1 MLIISFVE
9 WSGAFQRPQH
19 MALGFARRGWDVTYV
34 SPGYVH
40 RRGQQIESG
49 LDLPPNLRVVTPA
62 ALPGARKLD
71 LIGKLNEKSVLRAIA
86 NVRPDAR
93 DVARDDAW
101 DVVIFNDPRWAD
113 VAAKVPARRRI
124 LDNMDDL
131 SAFAPSA
138 EWLEGK
144 ERAAR
149 EAADIIWTGTASLAD
164 RHEAAGTPARF
175 IPCGVEGDRFANPD
189 PAQVAQFRAEIES
202 LFPPDKGDADDDAD
216 PDADHPRLAGYFGA
230 INERVR
236 PDLIEALAG
245 EQWNVLLIGPGS
257 TQSPKLPDSPRVQW
271 IGLRP
276 YASLPAWLACMD
288 LALIPYDFEGPHR
301 FLYPVK
307 ALEYLAGGKPVLT
320 TPLPDIVRFL
330 SDFVLLEDNPEGWA
344 RVARDWSKIRGDATI
359 RAERGKGYAL
369 GRGWDAMVGEM
380 SEDLA
385 P

>member
-34 SPGYVH
+34 SPGYIH

-86 NVRPDAR
+86 NLRS
-93 DVARDDAW
+93 DAW

-124 LDNMDDL
+124 WDHMDDL
-131 SAFAPSA
+131 TAFAPSA
-138 EWLEGK
+138 EWLKGK

-164 RHEAAGTPARF
+164 RHEAAGTQARF

-189 PAQVAQFRAEIES
+189 AEQVAQVRREIES
-202 LFPPDKGDADDDAD
+202 LFPAIRPGSD
-216 PDADHPRLAGYFGA
+216 PVADHPRLAGYFGA
-230 INERVR
+230 MNERVR
-236 PDLIEALAG
+236 PDLIEALVR

-257 TQSPKLPDSPRVQW
+257 TQSPKLPESPRVQW

-330 SDFVLLEDNPEGWA
+330 SDFVLLEGDPEGWA
-344 RVARDWSKIRGDATI
+344 RVARDWNKIKGDATE
-359 RAERGKGYAL
+359 RAERGKVYAL
-369 GRGWDAMVGEM
+369 GRSWDAMVGEM

-385 P
+385 L